1 MNKQPTREV
10 FKDRLREIT
19 DFALRHAQNNL
30 PPLGP
35 HSSEEDIQAYI
46 KKVWEGWKW
55 AQACITEDLVYIHI
69 SRIALQRL
77 GKEARKNRDKSRAN
91 PLATA
96 IKNLNHQEAILKM
109 VANSMV
115 WTMFRMERWK
125 VRWLW
130 TAGPSH
136 QESARKRYNLYRSPT
151 AGPRVPIT
159 SIGPQT
165 SAFVDDIN
173 GSHDSVALMTDITSL
188 VGVGDV
194 LVVDWDHGGRPV
206 IVELKSG
213 ATNSRIVSLV
223 EAHQADI
230 EKVPP
235 HELEEIGP
243 QARKHFERVA
253 RQTEREQNFESIVNN
268 DTGKD
273 PETGAYFQNIG
284 TEAMDLD
291 IYDPALDAMMSA
303 AAKAGSVIEC
313 IDGCLWMGVYYR
325 ASLQDEPWQNFLQEI
340 TNRGASGSFRV
351 WNVQQASMH
360 PRMQPIFL
368 RAMSPESVHDILLGD
383 ALVLAYIDWDAFFQ
397 QANDKGINARWT
409 TRGERKGITETLGR
423 QDQAFRHDG
432 RTPVFGLGEEEYCP
446 LGGTA
451 QRIVVEGTS
460 PRSSLQMIEDAL
472 RRWNESE
479 DGPGVDLRP

>member
-1 MNKQPTREV
+1 MNTQPTREV
-10 FKDRLREIT
+10 LRDRLREIT
-19 DFALRHAQNNL
+19 DLALRHAQNNL
-30 PPLGP
+30 PPLSL
-35 HSSEEDIQAYI
+35 HSSEEDVQAYI

-55 AQACITEDLVYIHI
+55 AQACITEDLVYIHN
-69 SRIALQRL
+69 SRTALQRMR
-77 GKEARKNRDKSRAN
+77 KEARKSRDKSMAN

-96 IKNLNHQEAILKM
+96 IKNLNHQEAILRM

-130 TAGPSH
+130 TAGP
-136 QESARKRYNLYRSPT
+136 
-151 AGPRVPIT
+151 RVPIT

-165 SAFVDDIN
+165 TAFVDDIN
-173 GSHDSVALMTDITSL
+173 SSPDSVALMTDITSL

-194 LVVDWDHGGRPV
+194 LVVDWDHGMRPV

-213 ATNSRIVSLV
+213 ATNSRIISLV

-230 EKVPP
+230 ERVPL
-235 HELEEIGP
+235 HQLEEIGP

-253 RQTEREQNFESIVNN
+253 RQRKREQNFESIVKN
-268 DTGKD
+268 DIGKD
-273 PETGAYFQNIG
+273 PETGVYIRNIG

-291 IYDPALDAMMSA
+291 IYDPALEAMMSD

-313 IDGCLWMGVYYR
+313 IDGCLWMGVYYG
-325 ASLQDEPWQNFLQEI
+325 ASLKDEPWQNFLQEI
-340 TNRGASGSFRV
+340 THRGASGSFHV
-351 WNVQQASMH
+351 WSVQQASMH
-360 PRMQPIFL
+360 PRMQPIFF

-383 ALVLAYIDWDAFFQ
+383 ALVLAYIDWDEFFQ

-409 TRGERKGITETLGR
+409 TRGERKEIAETLGR
-423 QDQAFRHDG
+423 QDQAFRRDG
-432 RTPVFGLGEEEYCP
+432 RTPVFSLGKQEYRP
-446 LGGTA
+446 LGGVA

-460 PRSSLQMIEDAL
+460 PNSVLQMIYGAL

-479 DGPGVDLRP
+479 DGPGVDFRP

>member
-1 MNKQPTREV
+1 MNNQSTREV

-30 PPLGP
+30 PPLVP

-55 AQACITEDLVYIHI
+55 AQACITEDLVYIHK
-69 SRIALQRL
+69 SRTALQRL
-77 GKEARKNRDKSRAN
+77 GKEARRNGEKSRSN
-91 PLATA
+91 RLATA
-96 IKNLNHQEAILKM
+96 IKNLDHQEAILRM

-125 VRWLW
+125 IRLLW
-130 TAGPSH
+130 
-136 QESARKRYNLYRSPT
+136 T

-159 SIGPQT
+159 SISLQT
-165 SAFVDDIN
+165 SVFVDDIN
-173 GSHDSVALMTDITSL
+173 GSPDAVALMTDITSL

-194 LVVDWDHGGRPV
+194 LLVDWDHGMKPV
-206 IVELKSG
+206 IIELKSG

-223 EAHQADI
+223 EAHQGDI

-235 HELEEIGP
+235 CELEEIGP
-243 QARKHFERVA
+243 HAGRHFKRVA
-253 RQTEREQNFESIVNN
+253 RQRERQQNFESIVNN

-273 PETGAYFQNIG
+273 PETGASFQNIG
-284 TEAMDLD
+284 KEAMDLD
-291 IYDPALDAMMSA
+291 IYDPALDAMISDA
-303 AAKAGSVIEC
+303 IKAGSVIEC

-325 ASLQDEPWQNFLQEI
+325 ASLKNEPWQNFLQEI
-340 TNRGASGSFRV
+340 TKRGASGSFRV
-351 WNVQQASMH
+351 WNVQQASMQ
-360 PRMQPIFL
+360 PKMQPVFL
-368 RAMSPESVHDILLGD
+368 RAMLPESVHDILLGD
-383 ALVLAYIDWDAFFQ
+383 ALVLAYMDWDAFFQ
-397 QANDKGINARWT
+397 QANDKGIDARWT
-409 TRGERKGITETLGR
+409 TRGERKRITETLGR

-432 RTPVFGLGEEEYCP
+432 YTPVFGLGEEKYYP
-446 LGGTA
+446 LGGAA

-472 RRWNESE
+472 RRWNDSE

>member
-10 FKDRLREIT
+10 FKYRLREIT

-55 AQACITEDLVYIHI
+55 AQACITEDLLYIHI
-69 SRIALQRL
+69 SRTALQRL
-77 GKEARKNRDKSRAN
+77 GKEARKNRDKSGAN

-96 IKNLNHQEAILKM
+96 LKNLNHQEAILRM

-130 TAGPSH
+130 TAGP
-136 QESARKRYNLYRSPT
+136 
-151 AGPRVPIT
+151 RVPIT

-173 GSHDSVALMTDITSL
+173 GSPDSVALMTDITSL

-213 ATNSRIVSLV
+213 AINSRIVSLV
-223 EAHQADI
+223 EEHDADI

-243 QARKHFERVA
+243 HGRKHFERIA

-273 PETGAYFQNIG
+273 PETGAHFQNIG

-291 IYDPALDAMMSA
+291 IYDPALDAMMSD

-325 ASLQDEPWQNFLQEI
+325 ASLKDEPWQNFLQEI

-368 RAMSPESVHDILLGD
+368 RAMSAEWVHDILLGD

-397 QANDKGINARWT
+397 QANDRGISARWT

-423 QDQAFRHDG
+423 QDQAFRSDG
-432 RTPVFGLGEEEYCP
+432 HTPVFGMGEVTYHP
-446 LGGTA
+446 IGGAA

>member
-1 MNKQPTREV
+1 M
-10 FKDRLREIT
+10 
-19 DFALRHAQNNL
+19 
-30 PPLGP
+30 
-35 HSSEEDIQAYI
+35 
-46 KKVWEGWKW
+46 
-55 AQACITEDLVYIHI
+55 YIHT
-69 SRIALQRL
+69 SRTALQRL

-96 IKNLNHQEAILKM
+96 VKNLNHQEAILRM

-130 TAGPSH
+130 TAGP
-136 QESARKRYNLYRSPT
+136 
-151 AGPRVPIT
+151 RVPIT
-159 SIGPQT
+159 SISLQT

-173 GSHDSVALMTDITSL
+173 GSPDSVALMTDITSL

-213 ATNSRIVSLV
+213 ATNSRIASLV

-268 DTGKD
+268 DTGRD
-273 PETGAYFQNIG
+273 PETGAHLQNIG

-291 IYDPALDAMMSA
+291 IYDPALDAMMSD

-325 ASLQDEPWQNFLQEI
+325 ASFKDEPWQNFLQEI

-368 RAMSPESVHDILLGD
+368 RAMSAEWVHDILLGD

-423 QDQAFRHDG
+423 QDQAFRRDG
-432 RTPVFGLGEEEYCP
+432 RTPVFGLGEEEYYP
-446 LGGTA
+446 LGGAA

-460 PRSSLQMIEDAL
+460 PRSSLQIIEDAL

-479 DGPGVDLRP
+479 DGPRVDLRP

>member
-1 MNKQPTREV
+1 MTKQPTREV

-19 DFALRHAQNNL
+19 DFALRHAQNDL

-69 SRIALQRL
+69 SRTALQRL

-96 IKNLNHQEAILKM
+96 VKNLNHQEAILRM

-130 TAGPSH
+130 TAGP
-136 QESARKRYNLYRSPT
+136 
-151 AGPRVPIT
+151 RVPIT
-159 SIGPQT
+159 SIGPGT

-173 GSHDSVALMTDITSL
+173 ASPDSVALMTDITSL

-194 LVVDWDHGGRPV
+194 LVVDWGHGGRPV

-273 PETGAYFQNIG
+273 PETGAHFQNIG

-291 IYDPALDAMMSA
+291 IYDPALDAMMSD

-325 ASLQDEPWQNFLQEI
+325 ASLKDEPWQNFLQEI

-351 WNVQQASMH
+351 WNVQQASMR

-368 RAMSPESVHDILLGD
+368 RAMSAEWVHDILLGD

-423 QDQAFRHDG
+423 MDQAFRRDG
-432 RTPVFGLGEEEYCP
+432 RTPVFKMGEAEYHAI
-446 LGGTA
+446 GGAA
-451 QRIVVEGTS
+451 QRIVVEGVS
-460 PRSSLQMIEDAL
+460 PRSVLKMIEDAL
-472 RRWNESE
+472 RRWKESE
-479 DGPGVDLRP
+479 DGHAVDLRP

>member
-1 MNKQPTREV
+1 MNKQPTREG
-10 FKDRLREIT
+10 FKDRLRKIT

-35 HSSEEDIQAYI
+35 HSSEEDIKAYV

-55 AQACITEDLVYIHI
+55 AQACITEDLVYIHM
-69 SRIALQRL
+69 SRTALQRL

-96 IKNLNHQEAILKM
+96 IKNLNHQEAILRM

-115 WTMFRMERWK
+115 WTMFRMERWR

-130 TAGPSH
+130 TAGH
-136 QESARKRYNLYRSPT
+136 
-151 AGPRVPIT
+151 RVPIT
-159 SIGPQT
+159 SIGLQT

-173 GSHDSVALMTDITSL
+173 GSADSVALMTDITSL

-194 LVVDWDHGGRPV
+194 LVVDWDHGGKPV
-206 IVELKSG
+206 IVELKGG
-213 ATNSRIVSLV
+213 ATNSRIVSLI

-235 HELEEIGP
+235 RELEEIGP

-284 TEAMDLD
+284 KEAMDLD
-291 IYDPALDAMMSA
+291 SYDPALDAMMSD

-325 ASLQDEPWQNFLQEI
+325 ASLKDEPWQNFLQEI

-360 PRMQPIFL
+360 PRMQPMFL
-368 RAMSPESVHDILLGD
+368 RSMSPESVHDILLGD

-432 RTPVFGLGEEEYCP
+432 RTPVFTLGEEEYCP
-446 LGGTA
+446 LGGAA

>member
-69 SRIALQRL
+69 SRTALQRL

-130 TAGPSH
+130 TAGP
-136 QESARKRYNLYRSPT
+136 
-151 AGPRVPIT
+151 RVPIT

-173 GSHDSVALMTDITSL
+173 GSPDSVALMTDITSL

-243 QARKHFERVA
+243 QALKHFERVA

>member
-1 MNKQPTREV
+1 
-10 FKDRLREIT
+10 
-19 DFALRHAQNNL
+19 
-30 PPLGP
+30 
-35 HSSEEDIQAYI
+35 
-46 KKVWEGWKW
+46 
-55 AQACITEDLVYIHI
+55 
-69 SRIALQRL
+69 
-77 GKEARKNRDKSRAN
+77 
-91 PLATA
+91 
-96 IKNLNHQEAILKM
+96 
-109 VANSMV
+109 
-115 WTMFRMERWK
+115 MFRMERWK
-125 VRWLW
+125 IRWLW
-130 TAGPSH
+130 
-136 QESARKRYNLYRSPT
+136 T

-165 SAFVDDIN
+165 PAFVDDIN
-173 GSHDSVALMTDITSL
+173 GSPDSVALMTDITSL
-188 VGVGDV
+188 VGIGDV

-235 HELEEIGP
+235 CELEEIGP
-243 QARKHFERVA
+243 QARRHFERVA

-284 TEAMDLD
+284 KEAMDLD
-291 IYDPALDAMMSA
+291 IYDPALDAMMSD

-325 ASLQDEPWQNFLQEI
+325 ASLKDEPWQNFLQEI

-360 PRMQPIFL
+360 PRMQPMFL

-397 QANDKGINARWT
+397 QANDKWINARWT
-409 TRGERKGITETLGR
+409 TRGERKRITETLGR
-423 QDQAFRHDG
+423 QDQAFRRDG
-432 RTPVFGLGEEEYCP
+432 RTPVFGLGEHEYYP
-446 LGGTA
+446 LGGAA